1 MIELIYHEEKE
12 AADGENSFR
21 EPKNLK
27 QIGDPKD
34 YKKIY
39 MEDYVHTFLQQ
50 YAAQG
55 NGAMRLGILFGKS
68 ERCGQ
73 GRYLMIQSAAAV
85 EGVGE
90 RGGKYL
96 FTEKIWD
103 EIYRTCEM
111 YFPEQEI
118 LGWFLSRPGFPVES
132 TSLVEETHRIYFSGA
147 DKVLFM
153 MEPMEGESG
162 FFGFNG
168 SRFLRQTGYYIYYEK
183 NEPMQ
188 NYLIGRNEDEKKEK
202 DREKPDVVMANFR
215 KILKEKQE
223 IQRRRKK
230 KAISYGARSA
240 VLLILFVS
248 AVTMMNRSDFSL
260 HFQFP
265 EKTAEV
271 LENELEETLTEEV
284 IVEELPGEVAPEEEF
299 PTAEPE
305 ISVEPTEANAEE
317 TAEENEE
324 DPVQETAEE
333 PETRTYVVQNGDTL
347 AGISRTYY
355 GNDQM
360 IEEICRINEI
370 MDVDYIQV
378 GETILLP

>member
-12 AADGENSFR
+12 TAGGENSFR

-27 QIGDPKD
+27 QIGEPKD

-85 EGVGE
+85 EGVTE
-90 RGGKYL
+90 REGKYM

-103 EIYRTCEM
+103 EIYRTCDM
-111 YFPEQEI
+111 HFPEQEI

-132 TSLVEETHRIYFSGA
+132 DRLIEETHRTYFSGA
-147 DKVLFM
+147 DKVLFL
-153 MEPMEGESG
+153 MEPLEGESG

-168 SRFLRQTGYYIYYEK
+168 SRFSRQNGYYIYYEK

-188 NYLIGRNEDEKKEK
+188 NYLIGRNEEEKKEK

-223 IQRRRKK
+223 MQQRRKK
-230 KAISYGARSA
+230 KALSYGARSA
-240 VLLILFVS
+240 VLLVLFVA
-248 AVTMMNRSDFSL
+248 AVTLMNRSGFSMR
-260 HFQFP
+260 FQFP

-271 LENELEETLTEEV
+271 SGNEMEETLTEEV
-284 IVEELPGEVAPEEEF
+284 IVEELPGEVAPEEEL

-317 TAEENEE
+317 MAEENEE
-324 DPVQETAEE
+324 DPVQETVEE
-333 PETRTYVVQNGDTL
+333 PEMRTYIVRKGDTL
-347 AGISRTYY
+347 AGISRAYY
-355 GNDQM
+355 GSDQM
-360 IEEICRINEI
+360 IEEICRFNEI
-370 MDVDYIQV
+370 TDVDYIQV
-378 GETILLP
+378 GEIILLP